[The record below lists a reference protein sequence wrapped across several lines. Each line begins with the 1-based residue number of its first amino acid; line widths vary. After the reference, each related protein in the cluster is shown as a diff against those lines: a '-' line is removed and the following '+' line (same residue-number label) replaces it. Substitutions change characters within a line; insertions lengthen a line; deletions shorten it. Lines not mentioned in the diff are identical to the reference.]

1 MPATSSS
8 LSKRA
13 CDSCR
18 QRKVKCDAAQPCTF
32 NVVPRKR
39 GPKGPREGAQ
49 ESQTAK
55 QCAQDSPETAG
66 EARSLASASIT
77 HLAYSL
83 IDSYSS
89 PSEIRRVLFASVADA
104 VPMLSIKQIVDKCI
118 SLYVLHLFPSAPVC
132 HIPGLQTMAAAQF
145 PLDGYDGN
153 DNAFEHGTDHDR
165 VAHMRAFTLL
175 TAVCAAIASV
185 YPETMLPYR
194 DLVAAPFLGASRSM
208 LKVYEDYDTQVPIS
222 SSLPTR
228 LLQSAALQHA
238 AGKTSAAWHVL
249 SQAGLLAQSLRLHSE
264 QSLTKYDQLEAT
276 LLRNNF
282 WMLFVADKS
291 AIAMA
296 NRPVTLHEPLFDS
309 TMDLA
314 EKNPIRGSLLDP
326 SMRNLPEAFEET
338 LTEGFLLI
346 RRCWAS
352 ASRLLVAIRSKRQNT
367 ALDDPVNHANRE
379 DRESMTRMHKEVMG
393 LLDELPP
400 WLDSPDTVELE
411 PGYDV
416 AFQRS
421 CFWTQKAQLIDFMRV
436 TRSILLEISQKVE
449 SEDIRGRASSLL
461 SSLLDILARLDSR
474 ASDELIQQSSQGLG
488 SN

>member
-1 MPATSSS
+1 
-8 LSKRA
+8 
-13 CDSCR
+13 
-18 QRKVKCDAAQPCTF
+18 
-32 NVVPRKR
+32 
-39 GPKGPREGAQ
+39 
-49 ESQTAK
+49 
-55 QCAQDSPETAG
+55 
-66 EARSLASASIT
+66 
-77 HLAYSL
+77 
-83 IDSYSS
+83 
-89 PSEIRRVLFASVADA
+89 ADA
-104 VPMLSIKQIVDKCI
+104 VPTLSIRQTVDECI

-132 HIPGLQTMAAAQF
+132 HIPGLRAMAAAQF
-145 PLDGYDGN
+145 PLDGYDAN

-165 VAHMRAFTLL
+165 VANMREFTLL

-194 DLVAAPFLGASRSM
+194 DLVAAPFLRASRSM
-208 LKVYEDYDTQVPIS
+208 LKVYEDYDTQYPMS
-222 SSLPTR
+222 SSLSTR

-264 QSLTKYDQLEAT
+264 QSLAKYDPLEAK

-314 EKNPIRGSLLDP
+314 EKNPIRVSLLDP
-326 SMRNLPEAFEET
+326 SMRNLPNAFEDT
-338 LTEGFLLI
+338 LLEGFHLI

-352 ASRLLVAIRSKRQNT
+352 ASRLLLAIRSKRQNT
-367 ALDDPVNHANRE
+367 ALDNPIIQANRE
-379 DRESMTRMHKEVMG
+379 DRESMTRMYNEVMG

-400 WLDSPDTVELE
+400 SLDSPDTVELE

-421 CFWTQKAQLIDFMRV
+421 CFWTQKARLVALFQSMRIIVLRQCIDHGLTGLIGLDDDPLNLAIQQTNIAHDVVQGLKSIPFQYIQTHGEPGIELMRV
-436 TRSILLEISQKVE
+436 TGSILLEISQKVQ
-449 SEDIRGRASSLL
+449 SDDIRGRASSLL

-474 ASDELIQQSSQGLG
+474 ASDELIQQSS
-488 SN
+488 

>member
-18 QRKVKCDAAQPCTF
+18 QRKVKCDAAQPCANCRISNFDCTF

-55 QCAQDSPETAG
+55 RRAQGSPEAAG
-66 EARSLASASIT
+66 ETQPPASSPSVQDEAPTST
-77 HLAYSL
+77 DLVYSL
-83 IDSYSS
+83 IDPYSS
-89 PSEIRRVLFASVADA
+89 PSEIRRVLFASVAEA
-104 VPMLSIKQIVDKCI
+104 VPTLSIRQIVDECI

-132 HIPGLQTMAAAQF
+132 HIPGLRAMAASQF
-145 PLDGYDGN
+145 PLGGYTNTN

-165 VAHMRAFTLL
+165 VAHMKEFTLL

-194 DLVAAPFLGASRSM
+194 DLVAAPFLRASRSM
-208 LKVYEDYDTQVPIS
+208 LKVYEDYDTQYPIS
-222 SSLPTR
+222 SSLSTR

-249 SQAGLLAQSLRLHSE
+249 SQAGLLAQSFRLHSE
-264 QSLTKYDQLEAT
+264 QSLAKYDPLEAT

-314 EKNPIRGSLLDP
+314 EKNPIRVSLLDP
-326 SMRNLPEAFEET
+326 SMRNLPDAFEDT
-338 LTEGFLLI
+338 LMEGFPLI

-352 ASRLLVAIRSKRQNT
+352 ASRLLLAIRSKRQNT
-367 ALDDPVNHANRE
+367 ALDDPIIHTNRE
-379 DRESMTRMHKEVMG
+379 DRETMTRMYKDVIG
-393 LLDELPP
+393 VLDELPP

-421 CFWTQKAQLIDFMRV
+421 CFWTQKA
-436 TRSILLEISQKVE
+436 
-449 SEDIRGRASSLL
+449 
-461 SSLLDILARLDSR
+461 RLV
-474 ASDELIQQSSQGLG
+474 ATG
-488 SN
+488 SA